1 MANRENKSLM
11 KRMVY
16 ALLAASLLGSCQ
28 NELYNDPAKEHQS
41 EQGIYIHGQEQTQIF
56 LLSGASQDA
65 SGPRVS
71 LVKPATSTV
80 TVNFSVGSQAQLDA
94 YNAKEWDELQAP
106 SFDDV

>member
-1 MANRENKSLM
+1 MRSSQQAFF
-11 KRMVY
+11 
-16 ALLAASLLGSCQ
+16 GSCQ
-28 NELYNDPAKEHQS
+28 NELYNDPAKDHQS

-94 YNAKEWDELQAP
+94 ITLRTGRATS
-106 SFDDV
+106 SFLRRCMSFLLR